1 MGRFLVSSLRG
12 KLLLIGGGIQIV
24 LLVAY
29 FMATSYAMRHAIEKN
44 LVVAAAQSSEIINL
58 AIAPYAADRRFDVLQ
73 DFFDELTRNS
83 RDGLRYVVI
92 KGSAGQVLLRAGQ
105 IEPEALY
112 APSSSPKLA
121 IDSGVYHVI
130 QAVLLGDNEVG
141 MVHFGLSTTGVGA
154 VIDDTAQIALL
165 MSLVTLIVACVAL
178 YVLGERFNRR
188 VLQFMAKVRAVASGE
203 YGKRIPEVGRD
214 ELAFLASDFNR
225 MSDAVAL
232 REKKFTS
239 VFNAAPIPMTLL
251 RKNASLN
258 EFLIE
263 DANQAAR
270 QAFCWEED
278 EARGKTGVQLGLYPD
293 PTDRQ
298 RMLALFRQS
307 AGDAFETSITPC
319 PGVVARYR
327 FSGKYFDISGDEF
340 LIMAMLDVTALRQA
354 ESDLRSLNTDLERRV
369 IDRTNQLSER
379 NEALIRTSE
388 RLGLAQQEAEAAS
401 RAKSLFL
408 ATMSHEI
415 RTPMNAIIGMS
426 HLALQTSLAPK
437 QRNYIDKVHLSA
449 VSLLGILND
458 ILDFS
463 KIEAGQL
470 QMEKTEFSFEKVFEN
485 LASVAGLK
493 AHEKG
498 LSLLF
503 DLPADGPARLLG
515 DPLRLGQI
523 LLNLVGNAIKFT
535 ESGQVLVKC
544 CIESSRAKGVTLQFS
559 VSDSG
564 IGMSPAQV
572 SQLFGAFSQADNS
585 IARRYGGSG
594 LGLAISKRLI
604 ELMEGEIRV
613 ESTPGQGSSFIF
625 TAHFGLPDGGECLI
639 QPNDLLLNRQVLIV
653 ESDIG
658 LRQVLTKYLSGFDMR
673 VTAVDSTTE
682 AMQAVFAVRQ
692 SGGAYDLVV
701 LGKDVPE
708 KRELVLSAGA
718 GCPALMMA
726 SVYENEDT
734 SQPAGDLGY
743 GVIGVPVLPQAL
755 LETVLLSLGFG
766 SNEGQ
771 AGAALRSASKLDVS
785 GLLSGTRILLA
796 DDNLFNQELML
807 DLLADTGA
815 QVVVVGNGR
824 EAVERVMSE
833 PFDGVL
839 MDVQMPEMDGLE
851 ATRQIRADCRF
862 KSLPII
868 AMTAGALLTDREQS
882 MAAGMNDHI
891 VKPVEIDRMYETIG
905 RWIRPRELTGQSLP
919 AAVAATTEEVTPLS
933 LPGVDIQAGL
943 SYVSGKVALYRKLLK
958 MFLAGQGDFVLRFD
972 EAMRRLDWAE
982 MRRIAHSLKGVA
994 GTIGAGVLYEVA
1006 ADLEVACKKEGDLQE
1021 VEYCLALVS
1030 AQLLRVLNGIS
1041 ALQFDTPEL
1050 LA

>member
-1 MGRFLVSSLRG
+1 MASSYTLH
-12 KLLLIGGGIQIV
+12 
-24 LLVAY
+24 
-29 FMATSYAMRHAIEKN
+29 HAIEKN

-92 KGSAGQVLLRAGQ
+92 KDPSGQILLRAGQ
-105 IEPEALY
+105 VDQGPLPL
-112 APSSSPKLA
+112 PSLSPRVA
-121 IDSGVYHVI
+121 IDAGVYHVL
-130 QAVLLGDNEVG
+130 QAVLLGDNEIGRVQ
-141 MVHFGLSTTGVGA
+141 FGLSTAGIST
-154 VIDDTAQIALL
+154 VISDTSRIALL
-165 MSLVTLIVACVAL
+165 ISLIALVIACVAL
-178 YVLGERFNRR
+178 FVLGERFNRQI
-188 VLQFMAKVRAVASGE
+188 LQFMSMVRSIASGG
-203 YGKRIPEVGRD
+203 YGERLPEAGRD
-214 ELAFLASDFNR
+214 ELAVLARDFNR

-239 VFNAAPIPMTLL
+239 VFNAAPMPMTLL
-251 RKNASLN
+251 RRDPVLN

-270 QAFCWEED
+270 NAFCWKAG
-278 EARGKTGVQLGLYPD
+278 EAHGRTGVQLGLYPD
-293 PTDRQ
+293 PADRQ
-298 RMLALFRQS
+298 RMLDLFRQPG
-307 AGDAFETSITPC
+307 GDAYETSIAPC
-319 PGVVARYR
+319 PGVIARYR

-354 ESDLRSLNTDLERRV
+354 ESDLRGLNADLEQRV

-379 NEALIRTSE
+379 NEELTQASE
-388 RLGLAQQEAEAAS
+388 RLRLAQMEAEAAS

-470 QMEKTEFSFEKVFEN
+470 QMERTEFSFEKVFEN

-503 DLPADGPARLLG
+503 DLPPDGPARLLG

-535 ESGQVLVKC
+535 ELGQIVVKC
-544 CIESSRAKGVTLQFS
+544 WVGHAGAEGVTLNFS

-564 IGMSPAQV
+564 IGMTAAQV

-604 ELMEGEIRV
+604 EMMEGEIRV
-613 ESTPGQGSSFIF
+613 QSTPGQGSSFIF
-625 TAHFGLPDGGECLI
+625 SAQFGLPVEGQCLI
-639 QPNDLLLNRQVLIV
+639 QPNAQLIDRRVLIV
-653 ESDIG
+653 EQSSD
-658 LRQVLTKYLSGFDMR
+658 LRQVLTAYLSGFGMQ
-673 VTAVDSTTE
+673 VTPADSRAEAMLTTE
-682 AMQAVFAVRQ
+682 AVKQH
-692 SGGAYDLVV
+692 GGYELVV
-701 LGKDVPE
+701 VGKDVPDM
-708 KRELVLSAGA
+708 RELAIAVGN
-718 GCPALMMA
+718 GCPAVMMA
-726 SVYENEDT
+726 SIYESEEV
-734 SQPAGDLGY
+734 SQPTVDGWRGVLG
-743 GVIGVPVLPQAL
+743 IPVLPRAL
-755 LETVLLSLGFG
+755 QDVVLLALGLG
-766 SNEGQ
+766 SSEGGG
-771 AGAALRSASKLDVS
+771 GAASNRTSKPDVS
-785 GLLSGTRILLA
+785 SLLRGTRILLA

-807 DLLADTGA
+807 DLLADAGA

-824 EAVERVMSE
+824 EAVERVRSE
-833 PFDGVL
+833 RFDGVL
-839 MDVQMPEMDGLE
+839 MDVQMPEMDGLD
-851 ATRQIRADCRF
+851 ATREIRADSRF

-882 MAAGMNDHI
+882 KAAGMNDHI
-891 VKPVEIDRMYETIG
+891 VKPVEIDQMYETIA
-905 RWIRPRELTGQSLP
+905 RWIRPGNLAGE
-919 AAVAATTEEVTPLS
+919 AATAPVATPAPVVASFSEGAMLLS

-943 SYVSGKVALYRKLLK
+943 SYVNGKVVLYRKLLK
-958 MFLAGQGDFVLRFD
+958 MFLDGQGDFVLRFD
-972 EAMRRLDWAE
+972 EAMRRMDWTE
-982 MRRIAHSLKGVA
+982 MRRFAHSLRGVS
-994 GTIGAGVLYEVA
+994 GTIGAGDLQRDA
-1006 ADLEVACKKEGDLQE
+1006 AHLEDVCKKESDLQA
-1021 VEYCLALVS
+1021 VEYALALVS

-1041 ALQFDTPEL
+1041 ELHCDTPEWGF
-1050 LA
+1050 